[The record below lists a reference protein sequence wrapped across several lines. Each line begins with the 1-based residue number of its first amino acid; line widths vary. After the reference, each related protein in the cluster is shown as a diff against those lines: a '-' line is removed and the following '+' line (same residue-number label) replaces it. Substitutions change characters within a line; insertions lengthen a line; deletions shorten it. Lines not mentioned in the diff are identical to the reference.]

1 VIDSAYVGTRG
12 VNLQLV
18 RFWNQ
23 VDRVTGVRPVQGFT
37 EFRYRD
43 AGESSFFSSW
53 QNSVRKRFSAGLS
66 LGLAYTWASAYS
78 YTGQADL
85 LLPTSVQD
93 IYNVR
98 ADKGPPDDFI
108 RHNFISDFVYE
119 LPFGRIAG
127 ATSGW
132 ARNLASGWQISGIFT
147 ARSGNPVNI
156 VQSTAFPGS
165 RADYIGGPVKFDDF
179 ETTLRYLNRAAFA
192 PVPIGAQS
200 GVPIRPGNI
209 GRNAIFNPSWWNLD
223 LATAKR
229 FYITEKF
236 QGKIEAQ
243 MLNALNRTNLS
254 GLQAN
259 VINGNF
265 GIFQSTRGAR
275 VVQLNLRLTF

>member
-1 VIDSAYVGTRG
+1 
-12 VNLQLV
+12 
-18 RFWNQ
+18 
-23 VDRVTGVRPVQGFT
+23 
-37 EFRYRD
+37 
-43 AGESSFFSSW
+43 
-53 QNSVRKRFSAGLS
+53 
-66 LGLAYTWASAYS
+66 
-78 YTGQADL
+78 
-85 LLPTSVQD
+85 
-93 IYNVR
+93 
-98 ADKGPPDDFI
+98 
-108 RHNFISDFVYE
+108 
-119 LPFGRIAG
+119 
-127 ATSGW
+127 
-132 ARNLASGWQISGIFT
+132 
-147 ARSGNPVNI
+147 
-156 VQSTAFPGS
+156 
-165 RADYIGGPVKFDDF
+165 VKFDDF

-265 GIFQSTRGAR
+265 GMFQSTRGAR